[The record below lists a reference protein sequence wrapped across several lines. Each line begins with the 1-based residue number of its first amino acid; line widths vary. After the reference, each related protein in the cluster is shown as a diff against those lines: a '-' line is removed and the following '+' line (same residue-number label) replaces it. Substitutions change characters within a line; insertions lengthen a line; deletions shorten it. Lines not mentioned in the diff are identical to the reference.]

1 MIRLL
6 VILLVA
12 ATPALAD
19 PGVEAL
25 SAFRV
30 QNGLPAVRHSEKLDA
45 MARAHALD
53 LSRTGRFSHQGSD
66 GSDIGSRARGVG
78 YGYCRLAE
86 NIAKGQR
93 SLAEVMRSWA
103 NSPGH
108 RRNMTLRDVTEA
120 ALVRTSDDVWVMVL
134 GRPGC

>member
-30 QNGLPAVRHSEKLDA
+30 QNGLPAVRHSEVGRDGP
-45 MARAHALD
+45 RACAGPVAHRAVLAPG
-53 LSRTGRFSHQGSD
+53 LGR
-66 GSDIGSRARGVG
+66 IGYRQPRAGVG

-134 GRPGC
+134 GLPGC